1 MIRSLQS
8 KDMNSVM
15 DIWLRSNIQAH
26 SFIPK
31 QYWLDHFDDAGAGIR
46 SAEVFVYEDN
56 GHITGFVGLNE
67 DYIEGIFVS
76 KECRSLGM
84 GTKLLDFVKKRRS
97 RLTLNVYCKN
107 TAAVSF
113 YEKNGFKVRKRI
125 SADVSDEYLM
135 IWEKE
140 I

>member
-1 MIRSLQS
+1 
-8 KDMNSVM
+8 
-15 DIWLRSNIQAH
+15 
-26 SFIPK
+26 
-31 QYWLDHFDDAGAGIR
+31 
-46 SAEVFVYEDN
+46 
-56 GHITGFVGLNE
+56 
-67 DYIEGIFVS
+67 
-76 KECRSLGM
+76 M

>member
-8 KDMNSVM
+8 KDMNCIM

-31 QYWLDHFDDAGAGIR
+31 QYWLDHFDYARAGIS

-56 GHITGFVGLNE
+56 GRIIGFIGLNG
-67 DYIEGIFVS
+67 DCLEGIFVS
-76 KECRSLGM
+76 KECRSLGI

-107 TAAVSF
+107 TSAVRF

-125 SADVSDEYLM
+125 SSDVSEEYLM